1 MTLAAFEA
9 IAAATAMPV
18 VARELD
24 ALSGYTW
31 AFNAYIVASLI
42 AMVIAGLRCDATGP
56 RGPII
61 AGIAAFAVGSVRVLA
76 AAPSSWGSTSSL
88 LVPILNRCGPKHFLL

>member
-1 MTLAAFEA
+1 MTLAAFES

-31 AFNAYIVASLI
+31 AFNAYIVASLLAMAFPI
-42 AMVIAGLRCDATGP
+42 AYLHCQLDQLKKSQMSAT
-56 RGPII
+56 
-61 AGIAAFAVGSVRVLA
+61 
-76 AAPSSWGSTSSL
+76 APNGFRSMSGVTAS
-88 LVPILNRCGPKHFLL
+88 